1 MTEPTEERPHKKL
14 KAMQMK
20 EVFKVMKEAKAIQQR
35 IAEGRATEA
44 EQAEYKAHYAPIMEE
59 WREMA
64 KQNIAEP
71 LANVAEALGSVGK
84 ELAGAISGLIEQA
97 KGVYKSGKYY
107 TILEEEQEYI
117 LIIDGK
123 EKKRYP
129 RIRNLD
135 TQERFEEMLRIEA
148 EINKLRPIKTRPQL
162 LASFYAL
169 FVDSDKKPNTHE
181 RTPSSP
187 LTKVL
192 KDTLTHGVNLPSNK
206 DTKTDVYHDR
216 ITNEYVVTYTSKNAE
231 GKLYIPDLEQI
242 TSGNGKDIGARK
254 ILLYILAKANYQNF
268 DDVITFQLSELVE
281 RGIYE
286 NERTAFKGVKKILDR
301 FLSIQIEGKTTR
313 GKNIISSQRS
323 VLFTDNYISKR
334 ICTITCKGHVL
345 KFLSQYFMLTPNWI
359 YKLSKKAFLLAD
371 YIYYMARQKQS
382 QDSIKRNDYF
392 NISFKSINR
401 ELKNPEPEETNRH
414 GQFIIDPL
422 LNAIDEVERI
432 SQEEGSPIKVT
443 PLYDEHYKTVKV
455 FLQGYLQVELSTQ
468 EADYIKTIQTD
479 RNEKVKKAIKK
490 ADQIK
495 KYTNKKPS

>member
-1 MTEPTEERPHKKL
+1 MSEPTDERPKKQI
-14 KAMQMK
+14 KNMK
-20 EVFKVMKEAKAIQQR
+20 FMEAAKVLKEAKTIEQR
-35 IAEGRATEA
+35 IADGKATEA
-44 EQAEYKAHYAPIMEE
+44 EQTEYKEHFAPMVKEL
-59 WREMA
+59 REVV
-64 KQNIAEP
+64 KDNLAEP
-71 LANVAEALGSVGK
+71 LANVAEAIGSVGT
-84 ELAGAISGLIEQA
+84 ELAGALSGMIEQA
-97 KGVYKSGKYY
+97 KKTYQSGKYY
-107 TILEEEQEYI
+107 TILEAEQEYI

-123 EKKRYP
+123 EKKRFP
-129 RIRNLD
+129 RLAKSEHE
-135 TQERFEEMLRIEA
+135 TQEEFKEIET
-148 EINKLRPIKTRPQL
+148 EINELKAIKTRKPI
-162 LASFYAL
+162 LAALYAL
-169 FVDSDKKPNTHE
+169 FVANDKKPNTHE

>member
-71 LANVAEALGSVGK
+71 LANVAEALGSVGT

-148 EINKLRPIKTRPQL
+148 EIDKLRPIKTRPQL
-162 LASFYAL
+162 LASFYTL
-169 FVDSDKKPNTHE
+169 FIDSDKKPERKTHAH
-181 RTPSSP
+181 TPSSP
-187 LTKVL
+187 LTKAL
-192 KDTLTHGVNLPSNK
+192 KDTLTHGVNIPKNK
-206 DTKTDVYHDR
+206 DTKIDFYHDR
-216 ITNEYVVTYTSKNAE
+216 ITNEYVITYQGKDTE

-242 TSGNGKDIGARK
+242 TTGNGKDITARK
-254 ILLYILAKANYQNF
+254 ILLFILAKVNEQNYN
-268 DDVITFQLSELVE
+268 DVITFKLSELVE
-281 RGIYE
+281 RGIYA
-286 NERTAFKGVKKILDR
+286 NERTAFNGVKKILDK
-301 FLSIQIEGKTTR
+301 FLSIQIEGKTTK
-313 GKNIISSQRS
+313 GKSTVSSQRS
-323 VLFTDNYISKR
+323 VLFTDNYISR
-334 ICTITCKGHVL
+334 QLCTLTCKGHVL
-345 KFLSQYFMLTPNWI
+345 QFLSQYFMLTPNWI

-371 YIYYMARQKQS
+371 YIYYMARQKQNQKS
-382 QDSIKRNDYF
+382 VTENGAF
-392 NISFKSINR
+392 NISFKTINR
-401 ELKNPEPEETNRH
+401 ELKNPEPEKTDRH
-414 GQFIIDPL
+414 TQFIIDPIHS
-422 LNAIDEVERI
+422 AIDEVERV
-432 SQEEGSPIKVT
+432 SLEEGNPIKLT
-443 PLYDEHYKTVKV
+443 PFYDKHYKNGKD
-455 FLQGYLQVELSTQ
+455 FLQGYLEIQLDNDEQ
-468 EADYIKTIQTD
+468 EYIK
-479 RNEKVKKAIKK
+479 NF
-490 ADQIK
+490 
-495 KYTNKKPS
+495 NKKIY